1 MALAKQDEGTKKK
14 TNTQTVTIG
23 GRTVNVPASSNTT
36 STTTPKPSNTSNVT
50 VGGRVLSQS
59 QKNDKTVPNTIKNT
73 AKSVANN
80 VVNNAKA
87 KVQQEQTSF
96 INNNKQYQQQA
107 QDLSRREA
115 EQNNPQSRLDFNSDR
130 DYEEYIINN
139 KIDYTKGDAREYLQQ
154 KAAENGTTSMNYMQ
168 GMRTRNKNAADT
180 AKVREKV
187 ESGEVSEETIKDIN
201 NRYGVLLDENGNEA
215 DFAKYQN
222 DIDLVNK
229 TAEDINKKIEK
240 LNNDYTNGK
249 IDYNTMQAEYNRL
262 VSMWDENA
270 ATGDRLKNYKT
281 LHGFAY
287 YDWAKDNGRDVT
299 DFEAYVENVNDL
311 WPERLAQEYAAS
323 WWDTANI
330 LPQTIDVLSQVFD
343 ENYGSSNSAVGK
355 LSESFKQ
362 TSQEL
367 KEYAFAGASP
377 ESQWSLQCIGSL
389 MPMINSM
396 MIGSLMPIG
405 NVETFTNVSLGLQS
419 GAETT
424 RQRLEEGVSPELAL
438 MNGILHGTITG
449 LVEGLNA
456 GAITELLT
464 GPSLAYLTK
473 VGMAQFAGPAVL
485 KQMVSAAISEGA
497 EETIETLADAMAD
510 NLQNFIYG
518 GITGERLKA
527 TELNAGEMLNEFI
540 MAAVGTVVLGAP
552 NGIFTAVTSKQRYNA
567 AMGAKAHF
575 MSVLESPVASE
586 EEIELARKGIEVIND
601 ITKPFEDQSQTASA
615 VTLSSDMVAPPVTF
629 NEMMNNLAN
638 AINSDVVVELE
649 RAQQTL
655 KKAQT
660 LESNLQNALL
670 ERNVFMPASDY
681 MTIDQNKRVEFL
693 NLAKE
698 LNDSGRE
705 AWFVNLGDG
714 VNGYNSGKRTIIN
727 PYQTNS
733 IDVDL
738 LADLD
743 EKEFQDILK
752 GNDQDRIFQDA
763 GASASATAATA
774 HELTHFAEMSE
785 NWEKLRDYVRQRM
798 GAKRFFLLEKRL
810 GDIYRSRGVRDFNA
824 EHEAVAYY
832 IQKNMGNMD
841 FLSRLAGYNSSF
853 FNRLSEK
860 ARAYFS
866 GDAAARMEETFMSA
880 LYDAQSKLETA
891 GTPAYSIGSTFQAIN
906 LTIEKNGN
914 VIEAYAGNEKIKEI
928 TVDHIRKS
936 SLGNL
941 LQLAVNPGN
950 GRPAFLTSE
959 EAERQMKMY
968 ADMCNTILKT
978 QDPDLLWAISGSI
991 GYNRA
996 KDGAIDETG
1005 STKSSAFTS
1014 NADKQYNRTFDVTT
1028 ICNKTQQIIN
1038 VMSDIMVK
1046 LDRGLTEQEIVKI
1059 VYDETNKAGEPVPCP
1074 VCYVF
1079 SRWVGVGGLLNNI
1092 KNYQEEYANVD
1103 VNDLRKRYNALSKQV
1118 DDIVKRENINIDNEI
1133 DEDTDEKTKK
1143 KIKGTKAR
1151 EILDKR
1157 LTAEYNSL
1165 LSKQNIFKMTGKELS
1180 SADKKRLSDL
1190 EQDMAIMDRWS
1201 WIGKVRLSPNYEPVP
1216 SNVLFDMNKGEEFAN
1231 DYPETWSYRT
1241 TRGPA
1246 MGKAITPYTSE
1257 VLGQTIMGFS
1267 GSPSN
1272 MKKLGGR
1279 RSAKN
1284 NPFLKENITKP
1295 LISYFNKAV
1304 ANAKA
1309 QNLIGGSRAQS
1320 TSDFRYEYVLDYM
1333 LHFMELQAI
1342 GSYGQTYTK
1351 VPEAVSLLASVGYEV
1366 NMSLMAKGFGYK
1378 EVSKGTENAI
1388 ELDGKWYV
1396 LDFSNKTGMNA
1407 EDAFRLSGLYDNAQP
1422 IIVGIND
1429 IHMRLCMADPRITF
1443 IIPYHASG
1451 ASEQRYL
1458 DLMEAVGETVEENAR
1473 KDYSKVQN
1481 DTEIEK
1487 PTTQQKKLRKAR
1499 LDIIMGKATAETREI
1514 VKDHEILRDL
1524 YSRFYEKGVDDECY
1538 HNFLKKDQAKQIFP
1552 YEYWDK
1558 TTTIETADENGARF
1572 VDYCRS
1578 LGMVPRFEEFCEESG
1593 YWKMLIDRPM
1603 YDLDGNYRSQQAIN
1617 MNNFNSDF
1625 LFRDKMLKGIV
1636 QPSQQFSR
1644 YLLDKNGNYVLDEN
1658 GNRVETVPYIAG
1670 RSIDRIN
1677 NGQYSL
1683 GYGYHYGAEKLDP
1696 NFKSETL
1703 FSKSGSRNTGAYGTG
1718 TYFFGDGRFKSS
1730 YMTDKGKTEHK
1741 VDFSDYNLFRPKNYS
1756 DGKRLHD
1763 IFLDL
1768 DNSYER
1774 YESSSLK
1781 DYLSRISEVKNH
1793 IYDYIESSDGPDTIS
1808 PEDVEYEY
1816 FRQRLQD
1823 AGIPESEV
1831 DRLFYDNSDEDG
1843 NVKLGEIVYD
1853 LEHYYEEYEDR
1864 SSWSVPRSIRT
1875 TEKYTNVIENELRDL
1890 SRILGVGQNELKNI
1904 IENSSRKAV
1913 FDEEMDPYG
1922 EENNDSVPTRIMKAL
1937 GYEGI
1942 DVRNIEGL
1950 DNEGIG
1956 SVIYDLKPETIQ
1968 YSLGARKGLQNL
1980 KDHVDSFPNDT
1991 FYDPNKGEVSYK
2003 TVYENMEK
2011 RFQEATAMLNEVD
2024 ENGNRKYSDFDIQ
2037 RKTGWLFDSNDPDNP
2052 KVEFYDDG
2060 SVDIIANYVLKEKGI
2075 GKGFRQYD
2083 TVRQQPTFGDIL
2095 GLDNLFMVMYP
2106 ELADVHIVVTTKAPT
2121 SDGSY
2126 ETGHHETWTRGKNGQ
2141 VVLEDIL
2148 ISKREY
2154 TGGKDFD
2161 IESLS
2166 NTIAHEIQ
2174 HFIQRQENFTR
2185 SPNSVPYKD
2194 RLQEKEA
2201 FKIGDAQEFIPFR
2214 NVDESGNIIYDD
2226 YLEDTELPEESSE
2239 GNGEANEPAESVG
2252 NVDGGGELEDGDGMP
2267 GEGDVTEGSGEDD
2280 SDGLTPD
2287 DIGDNLTD
2295 NIDDDGEG
2303 KEPADILRGGP
2314 EAKKTT
2320 WKDVI
2325 RKIRHRIIDHLDAVE
2340 DLARKTKNKKIIAKA
2355 DTAMNFR
2362 AIANNV
2368 ILEGRYELLKRNG
2381 KKIGDSLESI
2391 LGMIPKDSVEDFDYY
2406 MYNYR
2411 NMDST
2416 SLRERL
2422 GLEYLAEKYLE
2433 DHPMMDGDG
2442 NRITA
2447 EALAATIENMENSLS
2462 PEDLAKNPLYREFT
2476 KIAAPKYV
2484 FGTSSIGY
2492 EESRQIV
2499 EEMEEKHPEFRAI
2512 AEKLW
2517 EYGRQDLKVLQDAG
2531 VISQDAYDMF
2541 LRETP
2546 HYVPIARNIDKGK
2559 FEGKYK
2565 LDPNKAIRRFKGSNK
2580 DMWSLEYA
2588 LINHT
2593 YNVYRT
2599 ALANNLHQE
2608 IYDTLK
2614 PKKSNAAKENI
2625 EDIVQDKHEV
2635 VEKMKDGTFRM
2646 YAYINGTRRMVK
2658 IDENLY
2664 NSLSPRVMGMTI
2676 PGISTLSEIR
2686 RNLITSWNPIFYA
2699 TNAVKDIND
2708 ALYNTKYVWRFVPN
2722 YVRAWS
2728 DIKKNGEFKQLYL
2741 RNGGAENSYLH
2752 EISKEDVKWNPLRK
2766 LIAIGDAVE
2775 LAPRLAEFISSIEA
2789 GNSVEEA
2796 MLDAAEI
2803 TTNFKRGGD
2812 IAKTINRNGVTFF
2825 NASVQGFEKQVRNW
2839 KDAKQGGAKGLLT
2852 YMARLAF
2859 ISGIPLFLMNGLMWD
2874 DDDDYKEL
2882 SDYIK
2887 ENYYIIGKIGNRFIR
2902 IPKGR
2907 VAAFYQ
2913 TVMTASDKTLKG
2925 EVDLWNAIM
2934 DVVQSGIDNVAPNNP
2949 TENFL
2954 GAPLIQAFSTREGK
2968 TWYGDDLVPSRLQ
2981 KYPDAEQYD
2990 YSTDILSIFL
3000 GKQLNVSPYKINYI
3014 LDQYSGGIGDIGL
3027 PMMTLQANNGINSKF
3042 WASAL
3047 SPILDKFTTDPVMKK
3062 QCVSSFY
3069 ELKDKLEIQHNSKNA
3084 TDEEKLAYKYLTAV
3098 SSEMSDLYSQ
3108 IRDVQGS
3115 DMGNS
3120 EKYAKVR
3127 ELKDRINKA
3136 AQQGLASYDDI
3147 NINGSYATAG
3157 GVVYQRDKDGEWRKM
3172 RGETLKKMD
3181 AFGLSDEQRGQF
3193 YGNYYNIENA
3203 RQVVKDNTPEGQ
3215 NADYREVTVNS
3226 IRNANMDA
3234 KTKNAMF
3241 DSYYSSKFTD
3251 AVNGMN
3257 LDDDM
3262 KLEVKF
3268 AKTLAN
3274 GVKDEN
3280 GKTIS
3285 NSKAQA
3291 VADAYEDLGVLED
3304 VLKYIAD
3311 NEIDPSVMG
3320 LSKTV
3325 YNKLINGTGT
3335 GSSRRKTSSGGS
3347 RKSSSKKING
3357 GSAGGITKAKGGGS
3371 LKKINGPSS
3380 MAPNP
3385 LRDTNI
3391 ANNFFRAYAN
3401 TFKRGSRDV
3410 SSASGGQVV
3419 CPRCG
3424 NRVYSRSGRC
3434 PICGASL

>member
-107 QDLSRREA
+107 QDLSRRET

-130 DYEEYIINN
+130 DYEEYIVNN
-139 KIDYTKGDAREYLQQ
+139 KIDYTKGDARDYLQQ

-187 ESGEVSEETIKDIN
+187 ESGEVSEETIQDIN
-201 NRYGVLLDENGNEA
+201 KRYGVLLDENGNEA

-281 LHGFAY
+281 LQGFAY

-323 WWDTANI
+323 WVDTANI
-330 LPQTIDVLSQVFD
+330 LPETIDVLAQIFD
-343 ENYGSSNSAVGK
+343 ENYDSSNSAVGK

-367 KEYAFAGASP
+367 REYAFAGASP
-377 ESQWSLQCIGSL
+377 TSQWSLQCIGSL

-456 GAITELLT
+456 GAITELFT
-464 GPSLAYLTK
+464 GAPLAYLTK

-485 KQMVSAAISEGA
+485 KQVVSAAISEGA

-527 TELNAGEMLNEFI
+527 TELNAGEMINEFI

-552 NGIFTAVTSKQRYNA
+552 NGIATAVTSKQRYNA

-575 MSVLESPVASE
+575 MSVLESPVAME

-629 NEMMNNLAN
+629 NEMMNNLTN

-655 KKAQT
+655 KQAQN

-681 MTIDQNKRVEFL
+681 MTLGQNKRVEFL

-698 LNDSGRE
+698 LNESGRE

-785 NWEKLRDYVRQRM
+785 NWGKLRDYVRQRM

-832 IQKNMGNMD
+832 IQKNMGNLD

-866 GDAAARMEETFMSA
+866 GDVAARMEETFMSA

-928 TVDHIRKS
+928 TVGHIRNS

-978 QDPDLLWAISGSI
+978 QDLDLLWAISGSI

-996 KDGAIDETG
+996 KDGAIDETE

-1295 LISYFNKAV
+1295 LINYFNKAV

-1514 VKDHEILRDL
+1514 VKDHEILRNL

-1558 TTTIETADENGARF
+1558 TTTIETADENGTRF

-1593 YWKMLIDRPM
+1593 YWKTLIDRPM

-1625 LFRDKMLKGIV
+1625 LFRNKMLKGIV

-1644 YLLDKNGNYVLDEN
+1644 YLLDNNGNYVLDEN
-1658 GNRVETVPYIAG
+1658 GNRIETVPYIAG

-1696 NFKSETL
+1696 NKKSERL
-1703 FSKSGSRNTGAYGTG
+1703 SSRSGRGTGAFGTG

-1741 VDFSDYNLFRPKNYS
+1741 VDFSDYNLFRPKTTEEGWRLHRLFKELDDNYS
-1756 DGKRLHD
+1756 QTGPKSKTELKQRVSEIINELNE
-1763 IFLDL
+1763 IEPNLDEEAVL
-1768 DNSYER
+1768 
-1774 YESSSLK
+1774 
-1781 DYLSRISEVKNH
+1781 
-1793 IYDYIESSDGPDTIS
+1793 T
-1808 PEDVEYEY
+1808 PEDEERIKNILVELGDSEKFVDDMFNENRDDKDSPVAAWYLADDLQRRYIDEDEWSSRRQPRSLDYAEDYENMESH
-1816 FRQRLQD
+1816 
-1823 AGIPESEV
+1823 IPELAQILGE
-1831 DRLFYDNSDEDG
+1831 DEDYM
-1843 NVKLGEIVYD
+1843 YD
-1853 LEHYYEEYEDR
+1853 VVNEAIRSAEADTYKRDFWDGYY
-1864 SSWSVPRSIRT
+1864 
-1875 TEKYTNVIENELRDL
+1875 
-1890 SRILGVGQNELKNI
+1890 
-1904 IENSSRKAV
+1904 
-1913 FDEEMDPYG
+1913 
-1922 EENNDSVPTRIMKAL
+1922 DSVGTRVMKKL

-1942 DVRNIEGL
+1942 DVRNMEGL
-1950 DNEGIG
+1950 DNSTYG

-1968 YSLGARKGLQNL
+1968 YSLGARKGLENIRRYAETNP
-1980 KDHVDSFPNDT
+1980 DATFTNPNGGQIKYSD
-1991 FYDPNKGEVSYK
+1991 F
-2003 TVYENMEK
+2003 YENMEK
-2011 RFQEATAMLNEVD
+2011 RLTRATQMFGETD
-2024 ENGNRKYSDFDIQ
+2024 KDGNRVFTNDDIYQ
-2037 RKTGWLFDSNDPDNP
+2037 KTGWMLDPNDPDTL

-2060 SVDIIANYVLKEKGI
+2060 SVEKIAKYVQSVKGI
-2075 GKGFRQYD
+2075 GTNFRQVD
-2083 TVRQQPTFGDIL
+2083 AIRNQPTFGDIL
-2095 GLDNLFMVMYP
+2095 GDDSLFMIMYP
-2106 ELADVHIVVTTKAPT
+2106 ELKNVHIMVTSRAPRK
-2121 SDGSY
+2121 DGNLTYGWYWDPYGNKSI
-2126 ETGHHETWTRGKNGQ
+2126 ES
-2141 VVLEDIL
+2141 IL
-2148 ISKREY
+2148 IAKRKY
-2154 TGGKDFD
+2154 ANSNDFNVN
-2161 IESLS
+2161 ELA
-2166 NTIAHEIQ
+2166 NTIGHEVQ
-2174 HFIQRQENFTR
+2174 HFIQNNEGFNR
-2185 SPNSVPYKD
+2185 SPKGTPYRD
-2194 RLQEKEA
+2194 QIEEKEA
-2201 FKIGDAQEFIPFR
+2201 FKVGDMQSDTALR
-2214 NVDESGNIIYDD
+2214 GVDEYGNMYVDDEINNTGVYSDADEGDVNDDESTNGVDDSG
-2226 YLEDTELPEESSE
+2226 ED
-2239 GNGEANEPAESVG
+2239 
-2252 NVDGGGELEDGDGMP
+2252 GELEDGDGLP
-2267 GEGDVTEGSGEDD
+2267 GEGDITEGSGEDD

-2314 EAKKTT
+2314 EVKKTT

-2381 KKIGDSLESI
+2381 TKIGDSLESI

-2422 GLEYLAEKYLE
+2422 GLEYIAEKYLE

-2447 EALAATIENMENSLS
+2447 EMLAATIENMENNLS

-2499 EEMEEKHPEFRAI
+2499 EEMEEKHPEFKAI

-2599 ALANNLHQE
+2599 ALTNNLHQE
-2608 IYDTLK
+2608 IYNTLK

-2646 YAYINGTRRMVK
+2646 YAYVNGTRRMVK

-2722 YVRAWS
+2722 YVRAWN

-2752 EISKEDVKWNPLRK
+2752 EVSKKDVKWNPLRK

-2789 GNSVEEA
+2789 GNTIEEA

-2839 KDAKQGGAKGLLT
+2839 KDAKQGGAKGMLT

-2934 DVVQSGIDNVAPNNP
+2934 DVIQSGVDNVAPNNP

-3027 PMMTLQANNGINSKF
+3027 PMMTLQANNGIDSKF

-3069 ELKDKLEIQHNSKNA
+3069 EMKDKLEIQHNSKNA

-3098 SSEMSDLYSQ
+3098 SNEMSDLYSQ

-3115 DMGNS
+3115 NMGNS
-3120 EKYAKVR
+3120 EKYAMVR
-3127 ELKDRINKA
+3127 ELKDKINKA

-3181 AFGLSDEQRGQF
+3181 AFGLSNEQRGQF
-3193 YGNYYNIENA
+3193 YDNYYNIENA

-3226 IRNANMDA
+3226 IRNADMDA

-3274 GVKDEN
+3274 GEKDEN

-3304 VLKYIAD
+3304 VLKYITD

-3325 YNKLINGTGT
+3325 YNKLINGTGA
-3335 GSSRRKTSSGGS
+3335 GSSGRKTSSGGS
-3347 RKSSSKKING
+3347 GKSSSKKITG

-3401 TFKRGSRDV
+3401 TFKRGSREV